1 MGVGW
6 GGGGWGG
13 VGVGWGGGG
22 ERGFLNSRRKP
33 DTGILV
39 YSKPI
44 QLCISW
50 NVLFIVIANSCSLF
64 PFIETYYVDDLRLL
78 ADRTK

>member
-13 VGVGWGGGG
+13 VGVGSGGGG

-39 YSKPI
+39 IDK
-44 QLCISW
+44 
-50 NVLFIVIANSCSLF
+50 SLSLS
-64 PFIETYYVDDLRLL
+64 E
-78 ADRTK
+78 